1 MIGSTANIVALGMLE
16 KRSGSHI
23 TFFQWFRIGA
33 LSTVLAG
40 TVAVVG
46 LLFLEPLMPDRHA
59 SVKFEALQRAS
70 GKNFDNKNVILTGRV
85 TPSTAPLLALKEF
98 TPSAYRTVRLS
109 SAEDAEA
116 AILAAWPLDTELPAG
131 ISAVQGRLQT
141 VDLPGKYPHVLIVE
155 QSAPVKAAGK

>member
-1 MIGSTANIVALGMLE
+1 M
-16 KRSGSHI
+16 
-23 TFFQWFRIGA
+23 
-33 LSTVLAG
+33 
-40 TVAVVG
+40 
-46 LLFLEPLMPDRHA
+46 
-59 SVKFEALQRAS
+59 
-70 GKNFDNKNVILTGRV
+70 
-85 TPSTAPLLALKEF
+85 TPSTAPLPVLKEF

-141 VDLPGKYPHVLIVE
+141 VDLPGQYPHVLIVE